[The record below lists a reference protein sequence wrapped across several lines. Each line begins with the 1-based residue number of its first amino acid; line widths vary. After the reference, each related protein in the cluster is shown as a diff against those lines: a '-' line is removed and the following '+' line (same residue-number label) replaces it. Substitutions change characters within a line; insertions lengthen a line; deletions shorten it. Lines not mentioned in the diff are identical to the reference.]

1 MTSATVAPAA
11 AKPPVRVVAAAL
23 FDGEGRVLL
32 ADRPRGKHLAG
43 RWEFPGGKIGAAE
56 SARAALSRELA
67 EELGVTVQAAR
78 PFMAVSHEY
87 PDRSVD
93 LSLWLIESWSGE
105 PRPLDGQRLAWVA
118 PRELPGWD
126 ILEADAPFIGALRA
140 FTGTTMTQPQ
150 TFEVRN
156 PRSGEVDYRFTAASA
171 AEVERVAAALR
182 AQQLNWRDAG
192 LSHRIEVMQRFRAE
206 LVARSRE
213 IGDALTRDTGR
224 HLLSLGEAQSV
235 PGAIDRWCRKVPG
248 FGAPPEGRSE
258 GLPTVSYGFQLVP
271 YPLVGAISP
280 WNFPFILSFIDAV
293 PALLAGCAVLLKPSE
308 VTPRWIDPVRSAID
322 SVPELAAVFAICRG
336 GRETGEAL
344 VAAVDAVCFTGS
356 VKTGRLVGASA
367 AAHFIPAFL
376 ELGGKDP
383 VIVTAN
389 ADIERAADAVLRA
402 SISASGQACQAL
414 ERVYVD
420 RRIHAAFVERLA
432 AKARAVEINWPD
444 IHRGAVGPFIWAA
457 QARVVEQQIAD
468 AVAKG
473 AKVLAGGTI
482 EKHGG
487 EWLRPTVLVDVT
499 HDMQVMT
506 DETFGPLMPVMA
518 FDTIDDAIR
527 LANDSSFGLSA
538 AVMAGSMEEAEAIGR
553 QIEVGAVSLND
564 CSLTTVMHEA
574 EKNSFK
580 LSGLGGSRMG
590 ATGYLRFLRTK
601 ALLRQSG
608 APATVAVLAEENAP
622 RYGQDGAVM
631 PVAPLGRG
639 GRVSS

>member
-1 MTSATVAPAA
+1 M
-11 AKPPVRVVAAAL
+11 KPLVRVVAAAL
-23 FDGEGRVLL
+23 FDSEGRVLL
-32 ADRPRGKHLAG
+32 ADRPSGKHQAG
-43 RWEFPGGKIGAAE
+43 RWEFPGGKIDAAE

-87 PDRSVD
+87 PDRNVA
-93 LSLWLIESWSGE
+93 LSLWLVESWSGD

-126 ILEADAPFIGALRA
+126 ILEADAPFTGALRA
-140 FTGTTMTQPQ
+140 FPEPTMSQPQ
-150 TFEVRN
+150 IFEVRN
-156 PRSGEVDYRFTAASA
+156 PRSGEVDYRFTATTA
-171 AEVERVAAALR
+171 AELGRIAAALR
-182 AQQLNWRDAG
+182 AQQPAWRDAG
-192 LSHRIEVMQRFRAE
+192 LPHRIDVLQRFKAE
-206 LVARSRE
+206 LTARSSE
-213 IGDALTRDTGR
+213 IAAALTHDTGR
-224 HLLSLGEAQSV
+224 HLLSVGEALLV
-235 PGAIDRWCRKVPG
+235 PAAIDRWCRKVPG
-248 FGAPPEGRSE
+248 FGAPPDGRSE
-258 GLPTVSYGFQLVP
+258 SLPSVNYDYQLVP

-280 WNFPFILSFIDAV
+280 WNFPLILSFIDVV

-308 VTPRWIDPVRSAID
+308 VTPRWMEPVRGAID
-322 SVPELAAVFAICRG
+322 AVPELAAVLAMTPG
-336 GRETGEAL
+336 GRDTGEAL

-389 ADIERAADAVLRA
+389 ADIERATDAVLRA

-432 AKARAVEINWPD
+432 AKARAVDINWPD
-444 IHRGAVGPFIWAA
+444 IHRGAVGPFIWGA

-473 AKVLAGGTI
+473 ARVLAGGAI

-499 HDMQVMT
+499 HDMLVMT

-518 FDTIDDAIR
+518 FDTIDEAIR
-527 LANDSSFGLSA
+527 LANDSLYGLSA
-538 AVMAGSMEEAEAIGR
+538 AVMAGSMEEAESIGR

-590 ATGYLRFLRTK
+590 ASGYLRFFRTK
-601 ALLRQSG
+601 AILRQTG
-608 APATVAVLAEENAP
+608 VPATVAILAEENAP
-622 RYGQDGAVM
+622 R
-631 PVAPLGRG
+631 
-639 GRVSS
+639 